1 MAAETT
7 CPFKEQQY
15 GLGTHTT
22 KKGTNVT
29 IRLATVDDVSEIR
42 RLIVGL
48 ALYEKEPEETVE
60 VTEDELRRD
69 GFGAQPVFRCLLAE
83 VDGVAIG
90 FALFFYNYSTW
101 QGKCIY
107 LEDLYVE
114 EAGRGTG
121 TGTLLLKTVAAIA
134 HAEGC
139 KRMSWQALDW
149 FVCGVLVVMGRG
161 DGVEGGRER
170 YAIDA
175 TRHSC
180 EHRNTPALDFYKALG
195 ANRLDSWVNLRLGE
209 KELTQLLGIS

>member
-22 KKGTNVT
+22 QKGTSVT
-29 IRLATVDDVSEIR
+29 IRLATESDVGTIR
-42 RLIVGL
+42 KLIVGL
-48 ALYEKEPEETVE
+48 ALYEKEPAATVE

-69 GFGAQPVFRCLLAE
+69 GFGARPVFRCLLAE
-83 VDGVAIG
+83 VDSVAIG

-101 QGKCIY
+101 QGRCIY

-114 EAGRGTG
+114 ESARGTG

-149 FVCGVLVVMGRG
+149 
-161 DGVEGGRER
+161 
-170 YAIDA
+170 
-175 TRHSC
+175 
-180 EHRNTPALDFYKALG
+180 NTPALDFYKALG

>member
-1 MAAETT
+1 MAETT

-15 GLGTHTT
+15 GLGTHQT
-22 KKGTNVT
+22 KKGTSVT
-29 IRLATVDDVSEIR
+29 IRLATVEDVSEIR

-60 VTEDELRRD
+60 ITLDELRRD

-83 VDGVAIG
+83 VDGAAIG

-101 QGKCIY
+101 QGRCIY
-107 LEDLYVE
+107 LEDLYVDE
-114 EAGRGTG
+114 SARGTG

-149 FVCGVLVVMGRG
+149 FVCGVLVVMGR
-161 DGVEGGRER
+161 ER
-170 YAIDA
+170 YVIDA

>member
-1 MAAETT
+1 MAAVTT
-7 CPFKEQQY
+7 CPFKEQHY

-22 KKGTNVT
+22 KKGTSVT
-29 IRLATVDDVSEIR
+29 IRLATESDVGTIR

-48 ALYEKEPEETVE
+48 ALYEKEPASTVE

-69 GFGAQPVFRCLLAE
+69 GFGEKPVFRCLLAE
-83 VDGVAIG
+83 VEGVAIG

-101 QGKCIY
+101 QGRCIY
-107 LEDLYVE
+107 LEDLYVDE
-114 EAGRGTG
+114 SARGTG

-134 HAEGC
+134 RAEGC

-149 FVCGVLVVMGRG
+149 FVCGVLVVM
-161 DGVEGGRER
+161 GRER

>member
-22 KKGTNVT
+22 KKGTSVT
-29 IRLATVDDVSEIR
+29 IRLATEGDVGEIR

-48 ALYEKEPEETVE
+48 ALYEKEPAATVE

-83 VDGVAIG
+83 VDGAAIG

-101 QGKCIY
+101 QGRCIY

-114 EAGRGTG
+114 ESARGTG

-149 FVCGVLVVMGRG
+149 
-161 DGVEGGRER
+161 
-170 YAIDA
+170 
-175 TRHSC
+175 
-180 EHRNTPALDFYKALG
+180 NTPALDFYKALG
-195 ANRLDSWVNLRLGE
+195 ANRLDSWVNLRLGPA
-209 KELTQLLGIS
+209 ELSQLLGI

>member
-22 KKGTNVT
+22 QKGTSVT
-29 IRLATVDDVSEIR
+29 IRLATESDVGTIR
-42 RLIVGL
+42 KLIVGL
-48 ALYEKEPEETVE
+48 ALYEKEPAATVE

-69 GFGAQPVFRCLLAE
+69 GFGARPVFRCLLAE
-83 VDGVAIG
+83 VDSVAIG

-101 QGKCIY
+101 QGRCIY

-114 EAGRGTG
+114 ESARGTG

-134 HAEGC
+134 YAEGC

-149 FVCGVLVVMGRG
+149 FVCGVLV
-161 DGVEGGRER
+161 GRER

-209 KELTQLLGIS
+209 KELSQLLGIS

>member
-15 GLGTHTT
+15 GLGTHQT
-22 KKGTNVT
+22 KKGTSVT
-29 IRLATVDDVSEIR
+29 IRLATVEDVSEIR

-60 VTEDELRRD
+60 VTLDELRRD

-83 VDGVAIG
+83 VDGAAIG

-101 QGKCIY
+101 QGRCLY

-114 EAGRGTG
+114 EAGRGSG

-149 FVCGVLVVMGRG
+149 
-161 DGVEGGRER
+161 
-170 YAIDA
+170 
-175 TRHSC
+175 
-180 EHRNTPALDFYKALG
+180 NTPALDFYKALG

>member
-7 CPFKEQQY
+7 CPFKEQHY

-22 KKGTNVT
+22 KKGTSVT
-29 IRLATVDDVSEIR
+29 IRLATEADVGTIR

-48 ALYEKEPEETVE
+48 ALYEKEPASTVE

-83 VDGVAIG
+83 VDGAAIG

-101 QGKCIY
+101 QGRCIY

-114 EAGRGTG
+114 ESARGTG

-149 FVCGVLVVMGRG
+149 
-161 DGVEGGRER
+161 
-170 YAIDA
+170 
-175 TRHSC
+175 
-180 EHRNTPALDFYKALG
+180 NTPALDFYKALG

>member
-1 MAAETT
+1 M
-7 CPFKEQQY
+7 
-15 GLGTHTT
+15 
-22 KKGTNVT
+22 T
-29 IRLATVDDVSEIR
+29 IRLATEGDVGEIR

-48 ALYEKEPEETVE
+48 ALYEKEPAATVE

-101 QGKCIY
+101 QGRCIY

-114 EAGRGTG
+114 ESARGTG

-149 FVCGVLVVMGRG
+149 
-161 DGVEGGRER
+161 
-170 YAIDA
+170 
-175 TRHSC
+175 
-180 EHRNTPALDFYKALG
+180 NTPALDFYKALG

>member
-1 MAAETT
+1 MAETT

-15 GLGTHTT
+15 GLGTHQT
-22 KKGTNVT
+22 KKGTSVT
-29 IRLATVDDVSEIR
+29 IRLATEADVGEIR

-48 ALYEKEPEETVE
+48 ALYEKEPASTVE
-60 VTEDELRRD
+60 VTEEELRRD
-69 GFGAQPVFRCLLAE
+69 GFGARPVFRCLLAE

-101 QGKCIY
+101 QGRCIY

-114 EAGRGTG
+114 ESARGTG

-149 FVCGVLVVMGRG
+149 
-161 DGVEGGRER
+161 
-170 YAIDA
+170 
-175 TRHSC
+175 
-180 EHRNTPALDFYKALG
+180 NTPALDFYKALG

>member
-22 KKGTNVT
+22 KKGTSVT
-29 IRLATVDDVSEIR
+29 IRLATESDVGTIR
-42 RLIVGL
+42 KLIVGL
-48 ALYEKEPEETVE
+48 ALYEKEPAATVE

-83 VDGVAIG
+83 VDGAAIG

-101 QGKCIY
+101 QGRCIY

-114 EAGRGTG
+114 ESARGTG

-134 HAEGC
+134 NAEGC

-149 FVCGVLVVMGRG
+149 
-161 DGVEGGRER
+161 
-170 YAIDA
+170 
-175 TRHSC
+175 
-180 EHRNTPALDFYKALG
+180 NTPAPVWKSTSASGTPDNSSLSHFSAM
-195 ANRLDSWVNLRLGE
+195 ARPSWLC
-209 KELTQLLGIS
+209 LLYTSPSPRDGLLSRMPSSA

>member
-22 KKGTNVT
+22 KKGTSVT
-29 IRLATVDDVSEIR
+29 IRLATEADVGTIR

-60 VTEDELRRD
+60 GTEEELRRD
-69 GFGAQPVFRCLLAE
+69 GFGARPVFRCLLAE

-90 FALFFYNYSTW
+90 FALFFYCYSTW
-101 QGKCIY
+101 QGRCLY

-114 EAGRGTG
+114 EAGRGSG

-149 FVCGVLVVMGRG
+149 FVCGVLAVM
-161 DGVEGGRER
+161 GRER

-175 TRHSC
+175 PRHSC
-180 EHRNTPALDFYKALG
+180 ERRNTPALDFYKALG

>member
-1 MAAETT
+1 MAETT
-7 CPFKEQQY
+7 TTCAWKDGAY

-22 KKGTNVT
+22 KKGTSVT
-29 IRLATVDDVSEIR
+29 IRLATEADVGTIR

-48 ALYEKEPEETVE
+48 ALYEKEPASTVE

-83 VDGVAIG
+83 VEGVAIG

-101 QGKCIY
+101 QGRCIY

-114 EAGRGTG
+114 ESARGTG

-149 FVCGVLVVMGRG
+149 
-161 DGVEGGRER
+161 
-170 YAIDA
+170 
-175 TRHSC
+175 
-180 EHRNTPALDFYKALG
+180 NTPALDFYKALG

>member
-22 KKGTNVT
+22 KKGTSVT
-29 IRLATVDDVSEIR
+29 IRLATEADVGTIR

-48 ALYEKEPEETVE
+48 ALYEKEPAETVE

-83 VDGVAIG
+83 VDNVAIG

-101 QGKCIY
+101 QGRCIY

-114 EAGRGTG
+114 ESARGTG

-149 FVCGVLVVMGRG
+149 
-161 DGVEGGRER
+161 
-170 YAIDA
+170 
-175 TRHSC
+175 
-180 EHRNTPALDFYKALG
+180 NTPALDFYKALG

>member
-1 MAAETT
+1 M
-7 CPFKEQQY
+7 
-15 GLGTHTT
+15 
-22 KKGTNVT
+22 T
-29 IRLATVDDVSEIR
+29 IRLATESDVGTIR

-48 ALYEKEPEETVE
+48 ALYEKEPASTVE

-83 VDGVAIG
+83 VEGAAIG

-101 QGKCIY
+101 QGRCIY

-114 EAGRGTG
+114 ESARGTG

-149 FVCGVLVVMGRG
+149 FVCGVLVVI
-161 DGVEGGRER
+161 GRER

>member
-1 MAAETT
+1 MAETT
-7 CPFKEQQY
+7 TTCPWKDGAY

-22 KKGTNVT
+22 KKGTKVT
-29 IRLATVDDVSEIR
+29 IRLATVEDVSEIR

-48 ALYEKEPEETVE
+48 ALYEKEPAETVE

-83 VDGVAIG
+83 VEGAAIG

-101 QGKCIY
+101 QGRCIY
-107 LEDLYVE
+107 LEDLYVDE
-114 EAGRGTG
+114 SARGTG

-149 FVCGVLVVMGRG
+149 FVCGVLVVM
-161 DGVEGGRER
+161 DRER

>member
-22 KKGTNVT
+22 KKGTSVT
-29 IRLATVDDVSEIR
+29 IRLATESDVGDIR

-83 VDGVAIG
+83 VEGAAVG

-101 QGKCIY
+101 QGRCIY

-114 EAGRGTG
+114 ETGRGTG

-149 FVCGVLVVMGRG
+149 
-161 DGVEGGRER
+161 
-170 YAIDA
+170 
-175 TRHSC
+175 
-180 EHRNTPALDFYKALG
+180 NTPALDFYKALG

>member
-1 MAAETT
+1 MAAETS

-22 KKGTNVT
+22 KKGTKVT
-29 IRLATVDDVSEIR
+29 IRLATEADVGTIR
-42 RLIVGL
+42 KLIVGL

-83 VDGVAIG
+83 VEGVAIG

-101 QGKCIY
+101 QGRCIY
-107 LEDLYVE
+107 LEDLYVDE
-114 EAGRGTG
+114 SARGTG

-134 HAEGC
+134 HVEGC

-149 FVCGVLVVMGRG
+149 
-161 DGVEGGRER
+161 
-170 YAIDA
+170 
-175 TRHSC
+175 
-180 EHRNTPALDFYKALG
+180 NTPALDFYKALG

>member
-1 MAAETT
+1 MAETT
-7 CPFKEQQY
+7 CPWQDGAY

-22 KKGTNVT
+22 KIGASVT

-48 ALYEKEPEETVE
+48 ALYEKEPAETVE
-60 VTEDELRRD
+60 VSLDELRRD

-83 VDGVAIG
+83 VDNVAIG
-90 FALFFYNYSTW
+90 FALFHYCYSTW
-101 QGKCIY
+101 QGKCMY

-114 EAGRGTG
+114 EAARGTG

-149 FVCGVLVVMGRG
+149 
-161 DGVEGGRER
+161 
-170 YAIDA
+170 
-175 TRHSC
+175 
-180 EHRNTPALDFYKALG
+180 NTPALNFYEALG
-195 ANRLDSWVNLRLGE
+195 AYRGDSWVNLRLG
-209 KELTQLLGIS
+209 KAELPALLGL

>member
-22 KKGTNVT
+22 KKGTSVT
-29 IRLATVDDVSEIR
+29 IRLATESDVGEIR

-48 ALYEKEPEETVE
+48 ALYEKEPASTVE

-69 GFGAQPVFRCLLAE
+69 GFGERPVFRCLLAE
-83 VDGVAIG
+83 VDSVAIG

-101 QGKCIY
+101 QGRCIY

-114 EAGRGTG
+114 ESARGTG

-139 KRMSWQALDW
+139 QL
-149 FVCGVLVVMGRG
+149 CGNQILRRVRP
-161 DGVEGGRER
+161 ESSRR
-170 YAIDA
+170 PPRHRRDA
-175 TRHSC
+175 CSMAWRCRFITTRTAASSPCTRH
-180 EHRNTPALDFYKALG
+180 TG
-195 ANRLDSWVNLRLGE
+195 
-209 KELTQLLGIS
+209 

>member
-1 MAAETT
+1 MAETT

-15 GLGTHTT
+15 GLGTHQT
-22 KKGTNVT
+22 KKGTSVT
-29 IRLATVDDVSEIR
+29 IRLATVEDVSEIR

-60 VTEDELRRD
+60 VTLDELRRD

-83 VDGVAIG
+83 VDGAAIG

-101 QGKCIY
+101 QGRCIY
-107 LEDLYVE
+107 LEDLYVDE
-114 EAGRGTG
+114 SARGTG

-149 FVCGVLVVMGRG
+149 FVCGVLVVMAWRAVARDTPSTRLVTHVNTGTRPRWTSTRPSARTASTRG
-161 DGVEGGRER
+161 
-170 YAIDA
+170 
-175 TRHSC
+175 
-180 EHRNTPALDFYKALG
+180 
-195 ANRLDSWVNLRLGE
+195 
-209 KELTQLLGIS
+209 

>member
-29 IRLATVDDVSEIR
+29 IRLATVEDVSEIR

-48 ALYEKEPEETVE
+48 ALYEKEPASTVE

-83 VDGVAIG
+83 VDGAAIG

-101 QGKCIY
+101 QGRCIY
-107 LEDLYVE
+107 LEDLYVDE
-114 EAGRGTG
+114 SARGTG

-134 HAEGC
+134 HGEGC

-149 FVCGVLVVMGRG
+149 FVCGVLAVM
-161 DGVEGGRER
+161 GRER

-209 KELTQLLGIS
+209 EELTQLLGIS

>member
-1 MAAETT
+1 MAETT
-7 CPFKEQQY
+7 TTCPWKDGAY
-15 GLGTHTT
+15 GLGTHQT
-22 KKGTNVT
+22 KKGTSVT
-29 IRLATVDDVSEIR
+29 IRLATVEDVSEIR

-48 ALYEKEPEETVE
+48 ALYEKEPASTVE

-83 VDGVAIG
+83 VDSVAIG

-101 QGKCIY
+101 QGRCIY
-107 LEDLYVE
+107 LEDLYVDE
-114 EAGRGTG
+114 SARGTG

-139 KRMSWQALDW
+139 KRMSWQALNW
-149 FVCGVLVVMGRG
+149 FVCGVLAVM
-161 DGVEGGRER
+161 GRER

-209 KELTQLLGIS
+209 KELSQLLGIS

>member
-1 MAAETT
+1 MAETT

-15 GLGTHTT
+15 GLGTHQT
-22 KKGTNVT
+22 KKGTSVT
-29 IRLATVDDVSEIR
+29 IRLATVEDVSEIR

-60 VTEDELRRD
+60 VTLDELRRD

-83 VDGVAIG
+83 VDSVAIG

-101 QGKCIY
+101 QGRCVY

-114 EAGRGTG
+114 ESARGTG

-149 FVCGVLVVMGRG
+149 
-161 DGVEGGRER
+161 
-170 YAIDA
+170 
-175 TRHSC
+175 
-180 EHRNTPALDFYKALG
+180 NTPALDFYKALG

-209 KELTQLLGIS
+209 KELAQLLGIS

>member
-7 CPFKEQQY
+7 CAFKEQQY

-22 KKGTNVT
+22 KKGTSVT
-29 IRLATVDDVSEIR
+29 IRLATESDVGDIR

-48 ALYEKEPEETVE
+48 ALYEKEPASTVE

-83 VDGVAIG
+83 VEGVAIG
-90 FALFFYNYSTW
+90 FALFHYCYSTW

-114 EAGRGTG
+114 ESARGTG

-149 FVCGVLVVMGRG
+149 FVCGVLVVMGR
-161 DGVEGGRER
+161 ER

-195 ANRLDSWVNLRLGE
+195 ANRLDSWVNLRLGPA
-209 KELTQLLGIS
+209 ELSQLLGI

>member
-22 KKGTNVT
+22 KKGTSVT
-29 IRLATVDDVSEIR
+29 IRLATEADVGTIR

-48 ALYEKEPEETVE
+48 ALYEKEPASTVE

-83 VDGVAIG
+83 VDGAAIG

-101 QGKCIY
+101 QGRCIY

-149 FVCGVLVVMGRG
+149 FACGVLV
-161 DGVEGGRER
+161 GRER

-195 ANRLDSWVNLRLGE
+195 ANRLDSWVNLRLGPA
-209 KELTQLLGIS
+209 ELSQLLGI

>member
-1 MAAETT
+1 MAETT

-15 GLGTHTT
+15 GLGTHQT
-22 KKGTNVT
+22 KKGTSVT
-29 IRLATVDDVSEIR
+29 IRLATVEDVSEIR

-60 VTEDELRRD
+60 VTLDELRRD

-83 VDGVAIG
+83 VDGAAIG

-101 QGKCIY
+101 QGRCLY

-114 EAGRGTG
+114 EAGRGSG

-149 FVCGVLVVMGRG
+149 
-161 DGVEGGRER
+161 
-170 YAIDA
+170 
-175 TRHSC
+175 
-180 EHRNTPALDFYKALG
+180 NTPALDFYKALG
-195 ANRLDSWVNLRLGE
+195 ANRLDSWVNLRLG
-209 KELTQLLGIS
+209 KAELTQLLGIS

>member
-1 MAAETT
+1 MAETT

-15 GLGTHTT
+15 GLGTHQT
-22 KKGTNVT
+22 KKGASVT
-29 IRLATVDDVSEIR
+29 IRLATVEDVSEIR

-48 ALYEKEPEETVE
+48 ALYEKEPASTVE

-83 VDGVAIG
+83 VESVAIG

-114 EAGRGTG
+114 ESARGTG

-149 FVCGVLVVMGRG
+149 FVCGVLVVMGR
-161 DGVEGGRER
+161 ER

-195 ANRLDSWVNLRLGE
+195 ANRLDSWVNLRLGPA
-209 KELTQLLGIS
+209 ELSQLLGI

>member
-1 MAAETT
+1 MAETT

-22 KKGTNVT
+22 KKGTSVT
-29 IRLATVDDVSEIR
+29 IRLATVEDVSEIR

-60 VTEDELRRD
+60 VTEEELRRD
-69 GFGAQPVFRCLLAE
+69 GFGARPVFRCLLAE
-83 VDGVAIG
+83 VDGAAIG

-101 QGKCIY
+101 QGRCLY

-114 EAGRGTG
+114 ESARGTG

-149 FVCGVLVVMGRG
+149 FVCGVH
-161 DGVEGGRER
+161 GVEGGRER

-195 ANRLDSWVNLRLGE
+195 ANRLDSWVNLRLGPT
-209 KELTQLLGIS
+209 ELTQLLGIS

>member
-1 MAAETT
+1 MAETT

-15 GLGTHTT
+15 GLGTHQT
-22 KKGTNVT
+22 KKGASVT

-48 ALYEKEPEETVE
+48 ALYEKEPASTVE

-83 VDGVAIG
+83 VDSVAIG
-90 FALFFYNYSTW
+90 FALFHYCYSTW

-114 EAGRGTG
+114 ESARGTG

-134 HAEGC
+134 HAESC

-149 FVCGVLVVMGRG
+149 
-161 DGVEGGRER
+161 
-170 YAIDA
+170 
-175 TRHSC
+175 
-180 EHRNTPALDFYKALG
+180 NTPALDFYKALG
-195 ANRLDSWVNLRLGE
+195 ANRLDSWVNLRLGPA
-209 KELTQLLGIS
+209 ELSQLLGI

>member
-1 MAAETT
+1 M
-7 CPFKEQQY
+7 
-15 GLGTHTT
+15 
-22 KKGTNVT
+22 T
-29 IRLATVDDVSEIR
+29 IRLATEADVGTIR

-48 ALYEKEPEETVE
+48 ALYEKEPASTVE
-60 VTEDELRRD
+60 VTEEELRRD

-83 VDGVAIG
+83 VEGVAIG

-101 QGKCIY
+101 QGRCIY

-114 EAGRGTG
+114 EAARGTG

-149 FVCGVLVVMGRG
+149 FVCGVH
-161 DGVEGGRER
+161 GVEGGRER

-195 ANRLDSWVNLRLGE
+195 ANRLDSWVNLRLG
-209 KELTQLLGIS
+209 KAELTQLLGIS